1 MRNYYYLS
9 LCRALG
15 DAALTLQSAQKSQVK
30 AFGDNGWGWGWGI
43 RSQLAESRWRKT
55 EQRSQRSAGGDSGSV
70 GRPLRHVLSG
80 CGMTAQAQLV
90 LDARAAAGRSVQVI
104 KPFMHSSTQPQ
115 ASYANS
121 RGEVTTVYHCFCWTP
136 ERSHTPL
143 SLFLP
148 SFLPPSPEMSCFA
161 PSHFFLFFLL
171 TNPQLH
177 FLSASL
183 FFPLTHSHSLL
194 RTLTHST

>member
-15 DAALTLQSAQKSQVK
+15 DAALTLQSAQKAQVK

-104 KPFMHSSTQPQ
+104 KPFMHSSTHPQ
-115 ASYANS
+115 AFYANS

-136 ERSHTPL
+136 ERSHTAASPL
-143 SLFLP
+143 PLASWLP
-148 SFLPPSPEMSCFA
+148 SS
-161 PSHFFLFFLL
+161 
-171 TNPQLH
+171 
-177 FLSASL
+177 LS
-183 FFPLTHSHSLL
+183 
-194 RTLTHST
+194 